1 MYRWNDAKSLPS
13 LRFLISPVALALQAG
28 TKISPVWCC
37 QPWKGAVNY
46 SACYFDEGSA
56 LGSAT
61 TNPALLLP
69 PSSSSPSS
77 QMPGSWPRCAPPGR
91 LCRPC
96 RGWREMGL
104 GLCVTHNEMV
114 TARAA
119 RFLQKCRTGAVVLS
133 PASAAPGVC
142 PGKGAATKQR
152 DPHCCCVPSVSTG
165 HLGHGEFKWKEKL

>member
-1 MYRWNDAKSLPS
+1 MKAAHWEARPLTQPFFFLP
-13 LRFLISPVALALQAG
+13 LPLPPAARCRVRGP
-28 TKISPVWCC
+28 
-37 QPWKGAVNY
+37 GAHPR
-46 SACYFDEGSA
+46 EGSA
-56 LGSAT
+56 VRVAAG
-61 TNPALLLP
+61 
-69 PSSSSPSS
+69 
-77 QMPGSWPRCAPPGR
+77 GR
-91 LCRPC
+91 
-96 RGWREMGL
+96 REMGL

-142 PGKGAATKQR
+142 PGKGAAIKQQ